1 MAGLSLLL
9 SVSCK
14 LSTISFKVKKKKI
27 KLELQ
32 IFTPTKLKRHSL
44 HTPKVCWGKN
54 LLSEQV
60 QGDECLLY
68 LLTSHAKK

>member
-1 MAGLSLLL
+1 M
-9 SVSCK
+9 
-14 LSTISFKVKKKKI
+14 I

-32 IFTPTKLKRHSL
+32 IFTPAKLKRHSL
-44 HTPKVCWGKN
+44 HTLKVYWGKN

-60 QGDECLLY
+60 QGDESLLY